1 MKRVAVLL
9 VVGVAMGI
17 GTARPASAADT
28 RHSGRVVAIDPAAG
42 TLRLE
47 ELTASRGPEPR
58 IIELTLRLG
67 PGIAIHRVA
76 RAAVDLAGW
85 PNAFREERTTI
96 DALKPGNFVTV
107 TTGERS
113 NTVLALEVVQ
123 PEG

>member
-1 MKRVAVLL
+1 
-9 VVGVAMGI
+9 VAMGI
-17 GTARPASAADT
+17 GTARPAQAADM

-67 PGIAIHRVA
+67 PDIAIHRVA